1 MTLEEL
7 SRLDYGSAQE
17 LLMAYATDI
26 KRHEKDIEALD
37 ADISLWNSRVRLA
50 ADKGMAELAAQAQ
63 TQCDSL
69 KAKRDEIAASTSQ
82 LESDL
87 QRIKELLPELKA
99 KRRSIDPDALQAELS
114 MMTGEALEPE
124 KVKAEQEI
132 KGLEQQA
139 GVEDALAALKRKM
152 GLAGAGSG
160 GESTGASPRPDAA
173 VQGPDSAGPDSK
185 GL

>member
-7 SRLDYGSAQE
+7 SHLDYEGAQK

-50 ADKGMAELAAQAQ
+50 ADKGMAELSVQAQA
-63 TQCDSL
+63 QCDSL
-69 KAKRDEIAASTSQ
+69 KAKRDEIAASKVQ
-82 LESDL
+82 LDRDMQKISEV
-87 QRIKELLPELKA
+87 LPELKA

-124 KVKAEQEI
+124 KAKAEQEI
-132 KGLEQQA
+132 RGLEQQA
-139 GVEDALAALKRKM
+139 GADDALTALKKKM
-152 GLAGAGSG
+152 GLG
-160 GESTGASPRPDAA
+160 GNA
-173 VQGPDSAGPDSK
+173 
-185 GL
+185 

>member
-7 SRLDYGSAQE
+7 SHLDYGSAQE

-50 ADKGMAELAAQAQ
+50 TDKGMAELSIQAQA
-63 TQCDSL
+63 QCDSL
-69 KAKRDEIAASTSQ
+69 KAKRDEIAASKAQ
-82 LESDL
+82 LEGDL
-87 QRIKELLPELKA
+87 RRIKELLPELKA
-99 KRRSIDPDALQAELS
+99 KRRSIDPDALEAELA

-124 KVKAEQEI
+124 KAKAEQEI

-152 GLAGAGSG
+152 GLAGEG
-160 GESTGASPRPDAA
+160 STG
-173 VQGPDSAGPDSK
+173 QDSEGK
-185 GL
+185 